1 MDFWLTVKPMLLS
14 NRGRRA
20 VTNGV
25 FGVTVAVLLVVAAS
39 GFLLYGTKSTNQAA
53 STVTTTETMTE
64 SMSLSASTS
73 GAMNESAA
81 PAAVAFVPAHGQMF
95 GSGWLIIASLGNG
108 DYAVTVHATGLES
121 ASMGN
126 YIVEAAQ
133 NSGQMAT
140 VPIAGTNSTLSEF
153 EADSS
158 GNGQFFTVLMEN
170 PHSVYESVSIVYLP
184 GMEMTNATVVAT
196 APLM

>member
-1 MDFWLTVKPMLLS
+1 MLLS
-14 NRGRRA
+14 NRERRA
-20 VTNGV
+20 VTTAV
-25 FGVTVAVLLVVAAS
+25 FGVTVAILLVIAAS
-39 GFLLYGTKSTNQAA
+39 GFVLYGTKSTTQGT
-53 STVTTTETMTE
+53 STVTMTETMSE
-64 SMSLSASTS
+64 SASTS
-73 GAMNESAA
+73 GAMSESASA
-81 PAAVAFVPAHGQMF
+81 IAFVPAHGQMF
-95 GSGWLIIASLGNG
+95 GNGWLIIASLGNG
-108 DYAVTVHATGLES
+108 DYAVSLHATGLES

-140 VPIAGTNSTLSEF
+140 VPIAGTNATLSEF

-170 PHSVYESVSIVYLP
+170 PHSAYESVSIVYLP

-196 APLM
+196 AALM

>member
-1 MDFWLTVKPMLLS
+1 MQET
-14 NRGRRA
+14 
-20 VTNGV
+20 
-25 FGVTVAVLLVVAAS
+25 
-39 GFLLYGTKSTNQAA
+39 STI
-53 STVTTTETMTE
+53 TMTETM
-64 SMSLSASTS
+64 SHSASSS
-73 GAMNESAA
+73 GVMNETTTSAA
-81 PAAVAFVPAHGQMF
+81 IAFVPAHGQMF

-108 DYAVTVHATGLES
+108 DYAVTLHATGLES

-133 NSGQMAT
+133 NSGQMAR
-140 VPIAGTNSTLSEF
+140 VPIAGTNATLSEF

-170 PHSVYESVSIVYLP
+170 PHSLYESVSVVYLP

-196 APLM
+196 AALM